1 MTETVAG
8 GQLYQAQPVAPE
20 VEAHGLGIDRDRWA
34 EVEPVRQVVV
44 MELVLQASSPRRFG
58 FGRRCARPGMA
69 GRAEVGAFSP
79 GSGHCQDIAGV
90 FRPAELGLSSQRR
103 P

>member
-20 VEAHGLGIDRDRWA
+20 VEAHGLGIDRDRWT
-34 EVEPVRQVVV
+34 EVEPVRQIVV
-44 MELVLQASSPRRFG
+44 MESVLQGSSPRRFG
-58 FGRRCARPGMA
+58 SGRRCARPGMA
-69 GRAEVGAFSP
+69 GRAEAGAFSP
-79 GSGHCQDIAGV
+79 GQESCQDIVGV
-90 FRPAELGLSSQRR
+90 LRPAELGLSSRRR